1 MLSTM
6 DWFDELSVLYSFPI
20 QPELLNL
27 RPHESADVSANHLP
41 SCLIVFPLAVRTQ
54 EFAYVFL
61 PRQK

>member
-6 DWFDELSVLYSFPI
+6 DWFDELSVLHSFPI

-54 EFAYVFL
+54 EFA
-61 PRQK
+61 